1 MPGAGGTSRPWRR
14 GGKPAT
20 SRLTPE
26 AAREGR
32 LTAEQAP
39 YQPTSEILD
48 GLLDDESPEQV
59 TLAWLIDRLRDRS
72 FGIILLLIALVGMLP
87 TVATF
92 TGLVMLIPAYQMIRA
107 HPYPV
112 LPGFIARRRLSTRGI
127 ARLIARI
134 MPLLRWLER
143 FSYPRWTTPFSATKR
158 VVGVVVLLL
167 ALSLQSPLPF
177 SQIVPNLV
185 VILIAFAYLE
195 ADGLLLAVSLVLAF
209 VSIAFT
215 AAAIWGTVIAAGWL

>member
-1 MPGAGGTSRPWRR
+1 M
-14 GGKPAT
+14 
-20 SRLTPE
+20 TPE
-26 AAREGR
+26 QG
-32 LTAEQAP
+32 P
-39 YQPTSEILD
+39 YQPTSTILN
-48 GLLDDESPEQV
+48 GLLDEMSPERV
-59 TLAWLIDRLRDRS
+59 SLAWLIDRLRDRS

-107 HPYPV
+107 RPCPV
-112 LPGFIARRRLSTRGI
+112 LPGFIARRGLSARGI
-127 ARLIARI
+127 ARLVARI
-134 MPLLRWLER
+134 TPLLRWLER
-143 FSYPRWTTPFSATKR
+143 FSYPRWTTPFEATKR
-158 VVGVVVLLL
+158 AVGIVVLLL

-185 VILIAFAYLE
+185 VILIAFAFLE

-215 AAAIWGTVIAAGWL
+215 AATIWATVIAAGWL